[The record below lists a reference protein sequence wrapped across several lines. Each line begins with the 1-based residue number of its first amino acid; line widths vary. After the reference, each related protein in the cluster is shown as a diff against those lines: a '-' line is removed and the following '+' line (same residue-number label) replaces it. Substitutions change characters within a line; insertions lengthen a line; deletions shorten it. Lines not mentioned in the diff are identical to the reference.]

1 MNTTTNTQEGARGAE
16 DSFSKSAG
24 RQLLI
29 FALLSITGVGAL
41 MVTLSWASS
50 LTGASAGSQIGVDPD
65 LNMITLTLREEPPQL
80 NSTLQTD
87 TVSGM
92 VLGHLIEGLLRY
104 DHNNELAA
112 VPRGAS
118 A

>member
-1 MNTTTNTQEGARGAE
+1 MNTATVAQ

-29 FALLSITGVGAL
+29 FGLMSFAGVAVL

-50 LTGASAGSQIGVDPD
+50 LTGGSAGSQNAVDPK

-80 NSTLQTD
+80 DSTLSTD
-87 TVSGM
+87 QVSGM
-92 VLGHLIEGLLRY
+92 ILGHLMEGLLRY
-104 DHNNELAA
+104 DHNNQLA
-112 VPRGAS
+112 PLQP
-118 A
+118 